1 MTQSTT
7 DLPSSGAS
15 RRPVA
20 WPPSAVT
27 LTGQHVRLEPLS
39 AAHAPGLRDAVQ
51 DGRLDELWYTI
62 VPPAASMDAWIAT
75 ALAAQAAGRALP
87 FVVRRLRDERIV
99 GSTRYM
105 NIEEAQRRLE
115 IGTTF
120 YAASV
125 QRSALNTECKRLL
138 LAHAFESLGCLAV
151 EFRTHWFNHR
161 SREAI
166 AKLGAKQDGVL
177 RNHQRLPDGSL
188 RDTVVF
194 SIIDSEWPAARRHL
208 DFRLARLPA
217 P

>member
-1 MTQSTT
+1 MSPPAVPSA
-7 DLPSSGAS
+7 LP
-15 RRPVA
+15 
-20 WPPSAVT
+20 WPPQPQPLS
-27 LTGQHVRLEPLS
+27 GQYVRLEPL
-39 AAHAPGLRDAVQ
+39 ARAHADGLRAAINDGQLDA
-51 DGRLDELWYTI
+51 LWFTI
-62 VPPAASMDAWIAT
+62 VPAADAVDAWIET

-87 FVVRRLRDERIV
+87 FVVRRLRDDRIV

-105 NIEEAQRRLE
+105 NIEESQRRLE

-120 YAASV
+120 YSASV

-138 LAHAFESLGCLAV
+138 LLHAFESLHCLAV

-166 AKLGAKQDGVL
+166 ARLGAKQDGVL
-177 RNHQRLPDGSL
+177 RNHQRLADGSL

-194 SIIDSEWPAARRHL
+194 SIIDSEWPAVRRHL
-208 DFRLARLPA
+208 EFRQARLPA

>member
-1 MTQSTT
+1 MSAAAP
-7 DLPSSGAS
+7 LP
-15 RRPVA
+15 
-20 WPPSAVT
+20 WPPRPTV
-27 LTGQHVRLEPLS
+27 LEGEHLRLEPMQPD
-39 AAHAPGLRDAVQ
+39 HAGGLVEAIA
-51 DGRLDELWYTI
+51 DGALEQLWYTI
-62 VPPAASMDAWIAT
+62 VPSPASIDAWIAS
-75 ALAAQAAGRALP
+75 ALAQQAAGLALP
-87 FVVRRLRDERIV
+87 FVVRRQRDGRIV

-105 NIEEAQRRLE
+105 NIELAQRRLE

-138 LAHAFESLGCLAV
+138 LGHAFEALGCLAV
-151 EFRTHWFNHR
+151 EFRTHWFNQR

-166 AKLGAKQDGVL
+166 ARLGAKQDGIL

-194 SIIDSEWPAARRHL
+194 SIIDSEWPAVKRHL
-208 DFRLARLPA
+208 GFRQARLPA

>member
-1 MTQSTT
+1 MNEP
-7 DLPSSGAS
+7 DPLLPWPP
-15 RRPVA
+15 RPV
-20 WPPSAVT
+20 V
-27 LTGQHVRLEPLS
+27 LEGEHVRLEPL
-39 AAHAPGLRDAVQ
+39 APGHAAALAEAIADGALDA
-51 DGRLDELWYTI
+51 LWYTI
-62 VPPAASMDAWIAT
+62 GPAPAAVPVWIDA
-75 ALAAQAAGRALP
+75 ALAQRAAGRALP
-87 FVVRRLRDERIV
+87 FAVVRRRDGRVV

-105 NIEEAQRRLE
+105 NVEESQRRLE

-138 LAHAFESLGCLAV
+138 LAHAFERLGCLAV
-151 EFRTHWFNHR
+151 EFRTHWFNQR

-166 AKLGAKQDGVL
+166 ARLGAKQDGVL

-194 SIIDSEWPAARRHL
+194 SIIDSEWPAVKRHL
-208 DFRLARLPA
+208 DVRRARLSA

>member
-1 MTQSTT
+1 MSVTPERIP
-7 DLPSSGAS
+7 LP
-15 RRPVA
+15 
-20 WPPSAVT
+20 WPPQPQA
-27 LTGQHVRLEPLS
+27 LQGDYVRLEPLS
-39 AAHAPGLRDAVQ
+39 AHHADGLRAAINDGQLDA
-51 DGRLDELWYTI
+51 LWFTI
-62 VPPAASMDAWIAT
+62 VPAADAVDAWIET

-87 FVVRRLRDERIV
+87 FAVRRLRDDRIV

-105 NIEEAQRRLE
+105 NIEESQRRLE

-120 YAASV
+120 YSASV

-138 LAHAFESLGCLAV
+138 LSHAFESLHCLAV

-166 AKLGAKQDGVL
+166 ARLGAKQDGVL
-177 RNHQRLPDGSL
+177 RNHQRLADGSL

-194 SIIDSEWPAARRHL
+194 SIIDSEWPAVRRHL
-208 DFRLARLPA
+208 EFRQARLPA

>member
-1 MTQSTT
+1 MSTN
-7 DLPSSGAS
+7 AS
-15 RRPVA
+15 PA
-20 WPPSAVT
+20 LLSWPPQPVV
-27 LTGQHVRLEPLS
+27 LEGEHVRLEPL
-39 AAHAPGLRDAVQ
+39 AAEHAGELAEAIADGALDA
-51 DGRLDELWYTI
+51 LWFTI
-62 VPPAASMDAWIAT
+62 VPAPDAVPAWIAS
-75 ALAAQAAGRALP
+75 ALALQAAGQALP
-87 FVVRRLRDERIV
+87 FAVRRRRDGRIV

-105 NIEEAQRRLE
+105 NVEATQRRLE
-115 IGTTF
+115 IGTTW

-138 LAHAFESLGCLAV
+138 LGHAFEALGCLAV

-166 AKLGAKQDGVL
+166 ARLGAKQDGVL

-194 SIIDSEWPAARRHL
+194 SIIDIEWPAVRRHL
-208 DFRLARLPA
+208 GHRQARLPA